1 MKYFDTLKRRAPPP
15 AAWLRRASPSLAHK
29 SGLAAALA
37 LMLLLS
43 APAFAQIGDT
53 TYRLRDPG
61 QETRAREIGK
71 ELRCL
76 VCQNQSIEDSDA
88 PLARD
93 LRRIVREQV
102 EQGASNEQ
110 VMRFVHERYGDFV
123 LLRPPFRWSTLLLWA
138 TPALAL
144 LGGLFAIWRSR
155 RLENTT
161 GIGPLELTEAERKR
175 LAALQGDPKA

>member
-1 MKYFDTLKRRAPPP
+1 MLRTWMRAR
-15 AAWLRRASPSLAHK
+15 RRASWWESLR
-29 SGLAAALA
+29 GPGPLLA
-37 LMLLLS
+37 LLLLA

-53 TYRLRDPG
+53 TYRLRDPV
-61 QETRAREIGK
+61 QEQRAREIGK

-88 PLARD
+88 SLARD

-123 LLRPPFRWSTLLLWA
+123 LLRPPFNWSTLLLWA

-144 LGGLFAIWRSR
+144 LGGLFAIWRAR
-155 RLENTT
+155 RQANPT
-161 GIGPLELTEAERKR
+161 GIGPLELTEAERQR
-175 LAALQGDPKA
+175 LLALQGDPKA

>member
-1 MKYFDTLKRRAPPP
+1 MLSLFQRSRRP
-15 AAWLRRASPSLAHK
+15 ASWWGILRGQSP
-29 SGLAAALA
+29 
-37 LMLLLS
+37 LMLFLLL
-43 APAFAQIGDT
+43 AVTAQAQIGDT
-53 TYRLRDPG
+53 TYRLSDPM
-61 QETRAREIGK
+61 QEQRAREIGK

-88 PLARD
+88 SLARD

-123 LLRPPFRWSTLLLWA
+123 LLRPPFNWSTLLLWA

-144 LGGLFAIWRSR
+144 MGGLFAIWRAR
-155 RLENTT
+155 RHANPT
-161 GIGPLELTEAERKR
+161 GIGPIELTEAERQR
-175 LAALQGDPKA
+175 LAALQGEPKA

>member
-1 MKYFDTLKRRAPPP
+1 MRGQ
-15 AAWLRRASPSLAHK
+15 SP
-29 SGLAAALA
+29 
-37 LMLLLS
+37 LMILLLC
-43 APAFAQIGDT
+43 AFPAFAQIGDT
-53 TYRLRDPG
+53 TYRLPDPA

-88 PLARD
+88 SLARD

-144 LGGLFAIWRSR
+144 LGGLFAIWRAR
-155 RLENTT
+155 RHANPT
-161 GIGPLELTEAERKR
+161 GIGPLELTEAERQR

>member
-1 MKYFDTLKRRAPPP
+1 MVF
-15 AAWLRRASPSLAHK
+15 
-29 SGLAAALA
+29 
-37 LMLLLS
+37 LLFALS
-43 APAFAQIGDT
+43 AQAQIGDT
-53 TYRLRDPG
+53 SYRLRDPE

-88 PLARD
+88 SLARD

-102 EQGASNEQ
+102 ERGASNEQ

-123 LLRPPFRWSTLLLWA
+123 LLRPPFQWSTLLLWA

-144 LGGLFAIWRSR
+144 LGGIFAIWRSR
-155 RLENTT
+155 RQASAS
-161 GIGPLELTEAERKR
+161 GIGPTELTEAERER
-175 LAALQGDPKA
+175 LAALQGDPRA